1 LGKHHYPLI
10 GEPMKSFKELR
21 HTIRESAYP
30 AAFDAVGTRG
40 RVGPQDSDN
49 SLDFNQ
55 NLSDLSRQSIARI
68 NTYLGALAAKPY
80 INPAEALKQ
89 AQGRLQMIGLNFDIS
104 RDFCSTMEEDTSA
117 GILPLVRFGGALGAD
132 GSVYGYTKDDGI
144 SPMLGHGLAL
154 RVETQRLP
162 SGLVQVAAMIVP
174 N

>member
-1 LGKHHYPLI
+1 VNHDPLLPAVTNEIFAHYIVHAMPVGIRGLI
-10 GEPMKSFKELR
+10 IAGVFATMMGS
-21 HTIRESAYP
+21 TSA
-30 AAFDAVGTRG
+30 AL
-40 RVGPQDSDN
+40 N
-49 SLDFNQ
+49 
-55 NLSDLSRQSIARI
+55 
-68 NTYLGALAAKPY
+68 ALATSFIRDFYQPY